1 MKGYT
6 HPRRS
11 PNLDGFAVKLDLWTA
26 LRALLG
32 TLGEVFPERQ
42 HGMALDEVVP
52 ADAGRAGH
60 LHGTCRLLPALLIRS
75 TTWLSCPE
83 HEPETLSILACAG
96 DFDALGKL
104 ATRARR
110 VEVQKV
116 LVVQVKAKRGQKVLP
131 TAVAGICSAA
141 GFER

>member
-11 PNLDGFAVKLDLWTA
+11 PNLDDFAVKLDLWTA

-75 TTWLSCPE
+75 TRWLSPE
-83 HEPETLSILACAG
+83 HEPETLSILARCWRFRCTWQTG
-96 DFDALGKL
+96 YKGKKGGGAEGVGGTSKGEKGPKG
-104 ATRARR
+104 ATNGSCWNL
-110 VEVQKV
+110 QC
-116 LVVQVKAKRGQKVLP
+116 RGL
-131 TAVAGICSAA
+131 
-141 GFER
+141 